1 MTFEG
6 EVFPNLYSARERIL
20 GGDDS
25 YKYYNPKTGRPI
37 KTSNAKNYDMVVLYS
52 HNDRLGYKGLIM
64 LKNVPTGRMVTREV
78 FDQEGYS
85 TFNDLWEVLVH
96 QR

>member
-6 EVFPNLYSARERIL
+6 EVFPTLQSAREQII
-20 GGDDS
+20 GQGDS

-37 KTSNAKNYDMVVLYS
+37 KTSNAKDYDVVVLYS
-52 HNDRLGYKGLIM
+52 HNDRLGYKALVM
-64 LKNVPTGRMVTREV
+64 LKKVPTGRMVAREI
-78 FDQEGYS
+78 FDQEGS
-85 TFNDLWEVLVH
+85 SSFNDLWEIVVH